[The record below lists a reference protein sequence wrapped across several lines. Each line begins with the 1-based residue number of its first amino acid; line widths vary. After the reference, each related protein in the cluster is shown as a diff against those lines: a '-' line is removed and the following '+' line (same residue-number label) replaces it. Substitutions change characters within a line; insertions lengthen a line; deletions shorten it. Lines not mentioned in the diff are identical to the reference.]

1 MNALVIAIVA
11 GIALLLIFVLID
23 RLLIPFQ
30 ARRSVEKILS
40 SKGKHD
46 PCALEDPKYGSVVGD
61 ADCLRVM
68 SSKGDSLELL
78 WSEVEQV
85 HAYKRDLFTTDL
97 ICVAFKKCG
106 REEYY
111 EIHEEMAGYHDLLKV
126 LPNRLP
132 KFTLDWLLDV
142 AFPAFEAKHQIIW
155 KRSPEPEAPGNSR
168 HARRLTGL

>member
-1 MNALVIAIVA
+1 MERGRA
-11 GIALLLIFVLID
+11 GSCI
-23 RLLIPFQ
+23 Q
-30 ARRSVEKILS
+30 ARSFY
-40 SKGKHD
+40 
-46 PCALEDPKYGSVVGD
+46 YGLD
-61 ADCLRVM
+61 LRRV
-68 SSKGDSLELL
+68 
-78 WSEVEQV
+78 
-85 HAYKRDLFTTDL
+85 
-97 ICVAFKKCG
+97 KKCG
-106 REEYY
+106 REQYY